1 MNSTLTLKTMYKEP
15 APGTKVLFACFPVDG
30 HFNPLTGLAKYL
42 ISIGCDVRWYASKFF
57 TERLDKLG
65 IPYFLFNKAKEV
77 DITRV
82 DEAFPE
88 RKKIK
93 SKVAK
98 LNFDIINC
106 FIMRAPEYYEDIKE
120 IYDHQFRFDLV
131 VADNCFP
138 GIPFIK
144 DKMKVPVI
152 AVGVVPLTQ
161 TSREVAPNGLGM
173 TPATTFGGKIK
184 QWIMHL
190 LVDNVLFA
198 KANRFM
204 YKTFAA
210 HGIDSEHLSVFDVM
224 IKKST
229 SLLQIGTPGFEYK
242 RKNIAPNIRFIG
254 PLLPHSKGKAKHWY
268 NEKLKQ
274 YNKVILVTQGTV
286 EKDINKLIKPAL
298 EAFKGTNTL
307 VIVTT
312 GGSHTEELRKQYPYD
327 NIIIEDF
334 IPFSEV
340 MPYSDV
346 YVTNGGYGGVLLS
359 ITNKLPLVVAGVH
372 EGKNEINAR
381 IGYFGLGVNLNTETP
396 TVPQLRKAVQ
406 EVLDNDSYKNNIEQ
420 LCQEFSEYQPLQLCT
435 HYIAEALED
444 KYKLIAKK
452 LHEAALI

>member
-1 MNSTLTLKTMYKEP
+1 MYSAP
-15 APGTKVLFACFPVDG
+15 TPGTKILFTCFPADG

-57 TERLDKLG
+57 TERLDELG
-65 IPYFLFNKAKEV
+65 MPYYPCDKAKEV
-77 DITRV
+77 DIARV

-93 SKVAK
+93 SKVVK

-106 FIMRAPEYYEDIKE
+106 FIIRAPEYYEDIKE
-120 IYDHQFRFDLV
+120 IYDNEFRFDLV

-144 DKMKVPVI
+144 DKMKIPVV

-161 TSREVAPNGLGM
+161 TSRDAAPNGLGM

-184 QWIMHL
+184 QRILHF
-190 LVDNVLFA
+190 LVDHVLFA
-198 KANRFM
+198 KANKFM

-229 SLLQIGTPGFEYK
+229 TLLQIGTPGFEYK
-242 RKNIAPNIRFIG
+242 RKNIASNIRFIG
-254 PLLPHSKGKAKHWY
+254 ALLPHTKGKAKHWY
-268 NEKLKQ
+268 NEKLEQ

-286 EKDINKLIKPAL
+286 EKDIIKLIKPAL
-298 EAFKGTNTL
+298 EAFKGTDIL

-312 GGSHTEELRKQYPYD
+312 SGSHTEELRKQYPHG

-340 MPYSDV
+340 MPYADV

-381 IGYFGLGVNLNTETP
+381 VGYFGLGVNLNTETP
-396 TVPQLRKAVQ
+396 SVPHLRKAVQ

-435 HYIAEALED
+435 HYITEALED
-444 KYKLIAKK
+444 KHKSIAKK